1 MKKFFTLF
9 TFVFICA
16 SMFGQNKYVDMVEN
30 GHMEEEFSED
40 WSCFWCHEWRT
51 PESQFSGFAN
61 IVEDP
66 LDPSNHCAKVVVR
79 SEAEADEAG
88 NKTLDNNSN
97 FASWDAQF
105 FIYVRDKIE
114 SGKKLKL
121 TMRVRA
127 EKPSEIETQAHFEP
141 GNYNHW
147 QLYGNFSITTEWQK
161 FEKEVVI
168 TTDMT
173 QEGNEKEMHTVAFN
187 LTKVN
192 DGNVFYF
199 DDIKLEVKDVV
210 ENEFE
215 GWLNMLRNT
224 DLTSETI
231 NDPVVNGYSYFI
243 GRDAEF
249 NKDLPARIVAD
260 PVDGQPALNVTSLEP
275 CREGT
280 KEVTVEDP
288 ETGETTTTEEP
299 NGVFYQYVERENSD
313 THEMEW
319 KEEEITDWST
329 QFFVVQP
336 HQFQLN
342 QQVRFV
348 MWARADK
355 PAQIDSQIHRN
366 PGDYLHYQFLGSFD
380 LTEEWQKFEVET
392 SMSYS
397 AGEGGYTVAFNC
409 NKLREANNYYFR
421 IEEFCINEADATDA
435 DRTIGQESIYFPV
448 AANDEPQT
456 VMVDMSE
463 AMKVLGYD
471 NLKTLITKDK
481 VMKALN
487 DEGVFMEEGINP
499 VYDGI
504 VLNQQGAFDDNGT
517 INIEVDDSQSA
528 DNKAAFIITNT
539 GAAVEAPFDTK
550 FCFVDKDGWYYV
562 FNATFVDASKYDELM
577 GITEFTTRAKNDGAI
592 YDLSGRRVQNV
603 TKGIYIQNGKT
614 FVK

>member
-1 MKKFFTLF
+1 
-9 TFVFICA
+9 
-16 SMFGQNKYVDMVEN
+16 MFGQNKYVDMVEN

-40 WSCFWCHEWRT
+40 WSCFWVHEWRT
-51 PESQFSGFAN
+51 PESQFAGFAN

-88 NKTLDNNSN
+88 NKILDNNNN
-97 FASWDAQF
+97 FASWDSQF

-127 EKPSEIETQAHFEP
+127 EKDSEIETQAHFEP

-147 QLYGNFSITTEWQK
+147 SLFNNFSITTEWKK

-173 QEGNEKEMHTVAFN
+173 QENATEPKEMHTVAFN
-187 LTKVN
+187 LTKVS

-199 DDIKLEVKDVV
+199 DDIKLEIKDVV
-210 ENEFE
+210 ENPFG

-224 DLTSETI
+224 DLTSEDI
-231 NDPVVNGYSYFI
+231 NNPVVNGYSYFI

-249 NKDLPARIVAD
+249 NKDLPARIIAD
-260 PVDGQPALNVTSLEP
+260 PVDGQPAMNVTSLEP
-275 CREGT
+275 CRQGT
-280 KEVTVEDP
+280 TETQDP
-288 ETGETTTTEEP
+288 ETGEITEEP
-299 NGVFYQYVERENSD
+299 NGTYYQWVERDVLDENKQP
-313 THEMEW
+313 TGEKEW

-342 QQVRFV
+342 QMVRFV

-355 PAQIDSQIHRN
+355 PATIETQIHRN
-366 PGDYLHYQFLGSFD
+366 PGDYLWYQFLGNFD

-392 SMSYS
+392 TMSYS
-397 AGEGGYTVAFNC
+397 SGEGGYTVAFNC

-421 IEEFCINEADATDA
+421 IEEFSINEADATDA

-456 VMVDMSE
+456 VMVDMTE

-471 NLKTLITKDK
+471 NLKSLITKDK

-487 DEGVFMEEGINP
+487 EEGVFMEEGINP

-504 VLNQQGAFDDNGT
+504 ILNQQGAFDDNGT

-539 GAAVEAPFDTK
+539 GAALEAPFDSK
-550 FCFVDKDGWYYV
+550 FCFIDNDGWYYV
-562 FNATFVDASKYDELM
+562 FNATFVDASKYEDLM
-577 GITEFTTRAKNDGAI
+577 GITEFTTPAKNNGAI